1 MKMRAQIHAPAIV
14 ARAAIVAAI
23 VCLAAAATARP
34 ALARADGAR
43 RRFLSDPVAAEPLL
57 AMDRLIAAVPS
68 QIDRFTALD
77 PDPALVARA
86 AQLRHALGES
96 QAARGL
102 IDGVL
107 GLRPG
112 FWPAILE
119 RSDLR
124 AGWEAGCGGC
134 P

>member
-1 MKMRAQIHAPAIV
+1 MRPKSHAPALV
-14 ARAAIVAAI
+14 ARAAMVAAI
-23 VCLAAAATARP
+23 ACLLAAATARP

-43 RRFLSDPVAAEPLL
+43 RRVLSDPATAPVLS
-57 AMDRLIAAVPS
+57 MDRLIAAVPS
-68 QIDRFTALD
+68 RIDLFSALD

-86 AQLRHALGES
+86 AQMRNALGGSE
-96 QAARGL
+96 AARDL

-124 AGWEAGCGGC
+124 AGSEAGCGGC